1 MTSIPPIEPSTT
13 LIPKKN
19 TTETVVVGVTTAV
32 LVIAAPVMI
41 GAAGGNYWVRVL
53 DFAMLYVTLALGL
66 NVVVGFAGLL
76 DLGYIA
82 FYAIGAYTAALL
94 SSPHLT
100 TQFQWIAHLAP
111 NGLHVSVWLIAP
123 LAMALASIFGIVL
136 GAPTLRLRGDYLAIV
151 TLGFGEIVRI
161 FMNNLFRP
169 VNITNGAKGIMG
181 IDPVTVGG
189 FNLSQPH
196 SLFGFSFP
204 PVYMYYYLFM
214 LCALLVIW
222 VCTRLQ
228 HSRIGRAWAAIR
240 EDEIAAKA
248 MGINTR
254 NVKLLAFAMGAS
266 FGGLSGA
273 MFSAFQGYVSPESF
287 TLPESFVVLASV
299 VLGGMGHIPGVIL
312 GAVLLAVLPEC
323 LRTTMGPLQ
332 NLIFGREIV
341 ATEVI
346 RQLVYALALLLI
358 MLYRSE
364 GLWPSAKHE
373 DKVAKLVKRNGKKW
387 VRVLPLAKRSRRLDT
402 DWH

>member
-1 MTSIPPIEPSTT
+1 MTSIQPIESSTS
-13 LIPKKN
+13 LVEERN
-19 TTETVVVGVTTAV
+19 TAKTVIIGILTAAF
-32 LVIAAPVMI
+32 VIAAPIII
-41 GAAGGNYWVRVL
+41 GSAGGNYWVRVL
-53 DFAMLYVTLALGL
+53 DFAMLYVMLALGL

-82 FYAIGAYTAALL
+82 FYAVGAYTAALL

-100 TQFQWIAHLAP
+100 SQFEWIANLAP
-111 NGLHVSVWLIAP
+111 GGLHVPIYFIVPI
-123 LAMALASIFGIVL
+123 AMAVAATFGVLL

-161 FMNNLFRP
+161 FMNNLDRP
-169 VNITNGAKGIMG
+169 VNITNGPKGITG
-181 IDPVTVGG
+181 IDPVHVGD
-189 FNLSQPH
+189 FSLAQTH
-196 SLFGFSFP
+196 SLFGIQLPS
-204 PVYMYYYLFM
+204 VYLYYYLFV
-214 LCALLVIW
+214 LCSLLVIW

-273 MFSAFQGYVSPESF
+273 MFGSFQGFVSPESF
-287 TLPESFVVLASV
+287 TFWESIVVLACV

-312 GAVLLAVLPEC
+312 GAVLLAIFPEF
-323 LRTTMGPLQ
+323 LRSTMSPLQ
-332 NLIFGREIV
+332 HALFGHDIV
-341 ATEVI
+341 DTEVI
-346 RQLVYALALLLI
+346 RQALYGLAMVVI

-364 GLWPSAKHE
+364 GLWPAPKHE
-373 DKVAKLVKRNGKKW
+373 DRIAK
-387 VRVLPLAKRSRRLDT
+387 LAKRASKKPVRA
-402 DWH
+402 

>member
-1 MTSIPPIEPSTT
+1 MTSIQPIEPSTT
-13 LIPKKN
+13 LIPEKN
-19 TTETVVVGVTTAV
+19 LTKTLTVGIITAIF
-32 LVIAAPVMI
+32 VIAAPMII

-53 DFAMLYVTLALGL
+53 DFAMLYVMLALGL

-82 FYAIGAYTAALL
+82 FYAIGAYVAALL

-100 TQFQWIAHLAP
+100 SQFEWIAHLFP
-111 NGLHVSVWLIAP
+111 NGLHTPIWIVVPI
-123 LAMALASIFGIVL
+123 AMALAATFGILL

-161 FMNNLFRP
+161 FMNNLDRP
-169 VNITNGAKGIMG
+169 VNITNGPKGITG
-181 IDPVTVGG
+181 IDPVSVGG
-189 FNLSQPH
+189 FSLSQTH
-196 SLFGFSFP
+196 SLFGMQFP
-204 PVYMYYYLFM
+204 SVYLYYYLFV
-214 LCALLVIW
+214 LCSLLVIW

-273 MFSAFQGYVSPESF
+273 MFGSFQGFVSPESF
-287 TLPESFVVLASV
+287 TFWESVVVLACV

-312 GAVLLAVLPEC
+312 GAVLLSVFPEF
-323 LRTTMGPLQ
+323 LRSTMGPLQ
-332 NLIFGREIV
+332 NAIFGHEIV
-341 ATEVI
+341 DTEVI
-346 RQLVYALALLLI
+346 RQLLYGLAMVVI

-364 GLWPSAKHE
+364 GLWPAPKHE
-373 DKVAKLVKRNGKKW
+373 DKIAK
-387 VRVLPLAKRSRRLDT
+387 LAKRSGKKPVRA
-402 DWH
+402 

>member
-1 MTSIPPIEPSTT
+1 MTSIQPIEPSTT
-13 LIPKKN
+13 LIPEKN
-19 TTETVVVGVTTAV
+19 VTKTLVVGVITAIF
-32 LVIAAPVMI
+32 VIAAPMII

-53 DFAMLYVTLALGL
+53 DFAMLYVMLALGL

-82 FYAIGAYTAALL
+82 FYAVGAYTAALL

-100 TQFQWIAHLAP
+100 SQFDWIAHLAP
-111 NGLHVSVWLIAP
+111 AGLHFPIWIIVPI
-123 LAMALASIFGIVL
+123 AMALAATFGILL

-161 FMNNLFRP
+161 FMNNLDRP
-169 VNITNGAKGIMG
+169 VNITNGPKGITG
-181 IDPVTVGG
+181 IDPVTVAG
-189 FNLSQPH
+189 FNLSQTH
-196 SLFGFSFP
+196 TFLGFSFP
-204 PVYMYYYLFM
+204 SVYMYYYLFV

-273 MFSAFQGYVSPESF
+273 MFGAFQGFVSPESF
-287 TLPESFVVLASV
+287 TFWESVVVLACV

-312 GAVLLAVLPEC
+312 GAVLLAVFPEF
-323 LRTTMGPLQ
+323 LRSTMGPLQ
-332 NLIFGREIV
+332 NAVFGHEIV
-341 ATEVI
+341 DTEVI
-346 RQLVYALALLLI
+346 RQLLYGLAMVLI

-364 GLWPSAKHE
+364 GLWPAPKHE
-373 DKVAKLVKRNGKKW
+373 DKIAKLAKRNGKKP
-387 VRVLPLAKRSRRLDT
+387 VRA
-402 DWH
+402 

>member
-1 MTSIPPIEPSTT
+1 MASIQEIDSSAT
-13 LIPKKN
+13 LVPEQGANKALI
-19 TTETVVVGVTTAV
+19 GVLTAV
-32 LVIAAPVMI
+32 LVIAAPMLI

-53 DFAMLYVTLALGL
+53 DFAMLYVMLALGL

-82 FYAIGAYTAALL
+82 FYAVGAYTAALL

-100 TQFQWIAHLAP
+100 TQFAWIAHLAP
-111 NGLHVSVWLIAP
+111 GGLHVSIWLIAP
-123 LAMALASIFGIVL
+123 LAMVFAAGFGVLL

-161 FMNNLFRP
+161 FMNNLDRP
-169 VNITNGAKGIMG
+169 INITNGPQGITG
-181 IDPVTVGG
+181 VDPVKIFG
-189 FNLSQPH
+189 FNFAQTH
-196 SLFGFSFP
+196 TLFGFTFTS
-204 PVYMYYYLFM
+204 VYAYYYLFV
-214 LCALLVIW
+214 LCSLFVIW
-222 VCTRLQ
+222 TCARLQ

-273 MFSAFQGYVSPESF
+273 MFGAFQGFVSPESF
-287 TLPESFVVLASV
+287 TFWESIVVLACV

-312 GAVLLAVLPEC
+312 GAVLLAVFPEF
-323 LRTTMGPLQ
+323 LRSTMGPLQ
-332 NLIFGREIV
+332 HAIFGHQIIDV
-341 ATEVI
+341 EVI
-346 RQLVYALALLLI
+346 RQLLYGLAMVII

-364 GLWPSAKHE
+364 GLWPARKHEEIAKQAKHSS
-373 DKVAKLVKRNGKKW
+373 KKPA
-387 VRVLPLAKRSRRLDT
+387 RA
-402 DWH
+402 

>member
-1 MTSIPPIEPSTT
+1 MTSIQPIESSTS
-13 LIPKKN
+13 LVEERN
-19 TTETVVVGVTTAV
+19 TAKTVVIGLLTAV
-32 LVIAAPVMI
+32 LVIAAPIII
-41 GAAGGNYWVRVL
+41 GSAGGNYWVRVL
-53 DFAMLYVTLALGL
+53 DFAMLYVMLALGL

-82 FYAIGAYTAALL
+82 FYAVGAYTAALL

-100 TQFQWIAHLAP
+100 SQFEWIAALAP
-111 NGLHVSVWLIAP
+111 NGLHIPFLIIVP
-123 LAMALASIFGIVL
+123 IAMALAATFGILL

-161 FMNNLFRP
+161 FMNNLDRP
-169 VNITNGAKGIMG
+169 VNITNGPKGITG
-181 IDPVTVGG
+181 IDPVHIGDFSLAQT
-189 FNLSQPH
+189 H
-196 SLFGFSFP
+196 SLFGIQLPS
-204 PVYMYYYLFM
+204 VYMYYYLFV
-214 LCALLVIW
+214 LCSLLVIW

-273 MFSAFQGYVSPESF
+273 MFGSFQGFVSPESF
-287 TLPESFVVLASV
+287 TFWESIVVLACV

-312 GAVLLAVLPEC
+312 GAVLLAIFPEF
-323 LRTTMGPLQ
+323 LRSTMSPLQ
-332 NLIFGREIV
+332 HALFGHDIV
-341 ATEVI
+341 DTEVI
-346 RQLVYALALLLI
+346 RQALYGLAMVVI

-364 GLWPSAKHE
+364 GLWPAPKHE
-373 DKVAKLVKRNGKKW
+373 DKIAK
-387 VRVLPLAKRSRRLDT
+387 LAKRNSKKPVRA
-402 DWH
+402 

>member
-1 MTSIPPIEPSTT
+1 MTSIQPIESSTS
-13 LIPKKN
+13 LVEERN
-19 TTETVVVGVTTAV
+19 TTKTVVIGILTAAF
-32 LVIAAPVMI
+32 VIAAPIII
-41 GAAGGNYWVRVL
+41 GSAGGNYWVRVL
-53 DFAMLYVTLALGL
+53 DFAMLYVMLALGL

-82 FYAIGAYTAALL
+82 FYAVGAYTAALL
-94 SSPHLT
+94 SSPHLSS
-100 TQFQWIAHLAP
+100 QFEWIAALAP
-111 NGLHVSVWLIAP
+111 NGLHIPFLIIVP
-123 LAMALASIFGIVL
+123 IAMALAATFGILL

-161 FMNNLFRP
+161 FMNNLDRP
-169 VNITNGAKGIMG
+169 VNITNGPKGITG
-181 IDPVTVGG
+181 IDPVHVGG
-189 FNLSQPH
+189 F
-196 SLFGFSFP
+196 SLAQTHTIFGFQLPS
-204 PVYMYYYLFM
+204 VYMYYYLFV

-273 MFSAFQGYVSPESF
+273 MFGAFQGFVSPESF
-287 TLPESFVVLASV
+287 TFWESIVVLACV

-312 GAVLLAVLPEC
+312 GAVLLAIFPEF
-323 LRTTMGPLQ
+323 LRSTMSPLQ
-332 NLIFGREIV
+332 HALFGHDV
-341 ATEVI
+341 VDTEVI
-346 RQLVYALALLLI
+346 RQALYGLAMVVI

-364 GLWPSAKHE
+364 GLWPAPKHE
-373 DKVAKLVKRNGKKW
+373 DRIAK
-387 VRVLPLAKRSRRLDT
+387 LAKRNSKKPVRA
-402 DWH
+402 

>member
-1 MTSIPPIEPSTT
+1 MTSIQPIEPSTT
-13 LIPKKN
+13 LIPEKN
-19 TTETVVVGVTTAV
+19 TTKTLVVGILTAV
-32 LVIAAPVMI
+32 FVIAAPMVI

-53 DFAMLYVTLALGL
+53 DFAMLYVMLALGL

-82 FYAIGAYTAALL
+82 FYAVGAYVAALL
-94 SSPHLT
+94 SSPQLT
-100 TQFQWIAHLAP
+100 TQFEWIAHLAP
-111 NGLHVSVWLIAP
+111 GGLHVPFLIIVP
-123 LAMALASIFGIVL
+123 CAMALAATFGVLL

-161 FMNNLFRP
+161 FMNNLDRP
-169 VNITNGAKGIMG
+169 INITNGPKGITG
-181 IDPVTVGG
+181 IDPVTIAG
-189 FNLSQPH
+189 FNLSQTH
-196 SLFGFSFP
+196 TFFGMKFP
-204 PVYMYYYLFM
+204 SVYMYYYLFV
-214 LCALLVIW
+214 LGALLVIW

-273 MFSAFQGYVSPESF
+273 MFGAFQGFVSPESF
-287 TLPESFVVLASV
+287 TFWESIVVLACV

-312 GAVLLAVLPEC
+312 GAVLLAVFPEF
-323 LRTTMGPLQ
+323 LRSTMGPLQ
-332 NLIFGREIV
+332 NAIFGHQIV
-341 ATEVI
+341 DTEVI
-346 RQLVYALALLLI
+346 RQLLYGLAMVLI

-364 GLWPSAKHE
+364 GLWPAAKHE
-373 DKVAKLVKRNGKKW
+373 DKIAKIAKRNGKKP
-387 VRVLPLAKRSRRLDT
+387 VRA
-402 DWH
+402 

>member
-1 MTSIPPIEPSTT
+1 MTSIQPIEPSTT
-13 LIPKKN
+13 LVPEKN
-19 TTETVVVGVTTAV
+19 ATKTLVVGIATAAFV
-32 LVIAAPVMI
+32 ILAPMLV

-53 DFAMLYVTLALGL
+53 DFAMLYVMLALGL

-82 FYAIGAYTAALL
+82 FYAVGAYTAALL
-94 SSPHLT
+94 TAPHLSV
-100 TQFQWIAHLAP
+100 QFAWIGAMFPGGIHAPYWVIVPVAMGLA
-111 NGLHVSVWLIAP
+111 
-123 LAMALASIFGIVL
+123 ALFGVML

-161 FMNNLFRP
+161 FMNNLDRP
-169 VNITNGAKGIMG
+169 VNITNGPQGITG
-181 IDPVTVGG
+181 VDPVHVGG
-189 FNLSQPH
+189 FNLSQTH
-196 SLFGFSFP
+196 SLFGIQFP
-204 PVYMYYYLFM
+204 SVYMYYYLFV

-248 MGINTR
+248 MGINVR

-273 MFSAFQGYVSPESF
+273 MFGGFQGFVSPESF
-287 TLPESFVVLASV
+287 TFWESVVVLACV

-312 GAVLLAVLPEC
+312 GAVLLAIFPEF
-323 LRTTMGPLQ
+323 LRSTMGPLQ
-332 NLIFGREIV
+332 HWLFGHQIID
-341 ATEVI
+341 TEVI
-346 RQLVYALALLLI
+346 RQLLYGLAMVVI

-364 GLWPSAKHE
+364 GLWPAPKHE
-373 DKVAKLVKRNGKKW
+373 DKIAK
-387 VRVLPLAKRSRRLDT
+387 LAKRGAKKPARA
-402 DWH
+402 